1 MPMIL
6 KRRGRRARA
15 GIGAAAGL
23 LAAVLA
29 PPVATLAAETDPSFL
44 LTATLKDLPA
54 YFPGYLANGYV
65 SALTTPRGTEDSPG
79 YMVALMDRTAGDIA
93 RPAAIPAWTGID
105 YSAGPSPSGGKSWL
119 NRADL
124 VPARFQDYAQTLD
137 LREATLATRYRYLD
151 GDRAT
156 AVAVTTFISQ
166 ASPHLAVTRLA
177 ITPEFDGVVELAFT
191 LDAWAPHQPRF
202 ALASLTGP
210 DIEEALA
217 ANNLA
222 IAPIPPATPAAAP
235 VWYHGDVEVAARDGD
250 PAALNLWMDG
260 RAAAGSAM
268 AEAVAIGL
276 PEGAKPLSVRL
287 SRTTY
292 RLTLTLSVRVQS
304 GRTYAFTKYA
314 AFSRAGWG
322 GDAGADLALAQAA
335 RGAGFESL
343 LAAHQAAWRDLW
355 ASDIVID
362 GDANAQRAVHSELY
376 HLLASSTADTAWPIA
391 ACGLTPGYFGH
402 AFWDGDTWIFPAL
415 LLMQPDRARS
425 LVTFR
430 EHTLPQAEA
439 RARQFGYQGAMYPWE
454 ADTENGTE
462 QIPHF
467 AGILSDHEI
476 HVDAD
481 VAIAQWQYYLASGDV
496 DWLRQRGWPVIR
508 ALADFWTSRATS
520 RPGGD
525 GYDIAHV
532 TSVAENHPDVLDD
545 TFTNASARKALRIAV
560 RAAALVG
567 KAPDPRWARVAAG
580 LVLPL
585 TAEGDH
591 HLDFDASTPLDPGEA
606 TGMTLP
612 MLALPSLDLAMTP
625 ALRRGDDLYAKPFG
639 PQDDPN
645 SMGLGPSAITAAT
658 LGDAEGAYTRF
669 QRNLTGGTLKPPF
682 NVRTETPGN
691 NAGYFMTASGG
702 FLQTLL
708 YGFSGLRLE
717 EAGLVQAYP
726 PVLPANWRALTLKAV
741 AVRGQRYDIVIDR
754 DAAGKVRL
762 TRRPAVTAPRIR

>member
-1 MPMIL
+1 MKS
-6 KRRGRRARA
+6 KRPARRAGPRRA
-15 GIGAAAGL
+15 GAARLGAAAIL
-23 LAAVLA
+23 LALGAHGA
-29 PPVATLAAETDPSFL
+29 AAETDPSFL
-44 LTATLKDLPA
+44 LTATLKDLPS

-65 SALTTPRGTEDSPG
+65 SALTTPRGVDDSLG
-79 YMVALMDRTAGDIA
+79 YMVALMDRSAGDIA

-105 YSAGPSPSGGKSWL
+105 YSAGVSPTGGRAWL
-119 NRADL
+119 NRAEL
-124 VPARFQDYAQTLD
+124 VPARFQDYAQTLN
-137 LREATLATRYRYLD
+137 LREATLETRYRYLD
-151 GDRAT
+151 GARAT

-166 ASPHLAVTRLA
+166 ASPHLALTRMTIIPA
-177 ITPEFDGVVELAFT
+177 FDGVVELAFT
-191 LDAWAPHQPRF
+191 LDTWAPHQPRF
-202 ALASLTGP
+202 PLASLSGP
-210 DIEEALA
+210 AFEEALA
-217 ANNLA
+217 ANNLT

-235 VWYHGDVEVAARDGD
+235 VWYHGDVETLARDGD
-250 PAALNLWMDG
+250 PSALTLWLDG
-260 RAAAGSAM
+260 QAAAGSAV
-268 AEAVAIGL
+268 AEAIAIGL
-276 PEGAKPLSVRL
+276 PEGVNPLSARF
-287 SRTTY
+287 SRTAY
-292 RLTLTLSVRVQS
+292 RMTLTLSVQVEA

-314 AFSRAGWG
+314 ALSRAGWG
-322 GDAGADLALAQAA
+322 GDARADVALAQAA
-335 RGAGFESL
+335 RDTGFEAL
-343 LAAHQAAWRDLW
+343 LAAHRAAWRGLW
-355 ASDIVID
+355 VSDILID
-362 GDANAQRAVHSELY
+362 GDPAAQRAIHSELY
-376 HLLASSTADTAWPIA
+376 HLLASSTADTAWPLA

-415 LLMQPDRARS
+415 LLLQPDRARS
-425 LVTFR
+425 LATFR
-430 EHTLPQAEA
+430 ERTLPAAQD
-439 RARQFGYQGAMYPWE
+439 RARGYGYQGAMYPWE
-454 ADTENGTE
+454 SDAENGTE

-467 AGILSDHEI
+467 AGVLSDHEI

-508 ALADFWTSRATS
+508 AVADFWTSRATP

-532 TSVAENHPDVLDD
+532 TSVSENHSDVLDD
-545 TFTNASARKALRIAV
+545 TFTDASARKALRIAI

-567 KAPDPRWARVAAG
+567 EAPDPRWARVAAG

-585 TAEGDH
+585 AAEGDH

-612 MLALPSLDLAMTP
+612 MLALPSLDLAMSP
-625 ALRRGDDLYAKPFG
+625 SLRRGDDLYAKPFG
-639 PQDDPN
+639 PRDDPN

-658 LGDAEGAYTRF
+658 LGDAEGAYMRF

-726 PVLPANWRALTLKAV
+726 PLLPANWRSLTLKAI

-754 DAAGKVRL
+754 DAAGKVQL
-762 TRRPAVTAPRIR
+762 TRRPAATAPRTP